1 MGTFAN
7 GKYTVKEVVQAFA
20 SGKVVRGDGT
30 VQGAFGSMCQDEEGQ
45 PVFLLEI
52 VELDHQPSCRIPL
65 FHGTAQ
71 IGKVI
76 NDEYP
81 ASCLQCHLLD
91 ATDDCL
97 LEVGIKE
104 GITIKG
110 YTVQPFGEGIQ
121 IAVLVGIAELEL
133 FLGQLEI

>member
-1 MGTFAN
+1 
-7 GKYTVKEVVQAFA
+7 
-20 SGKVVRGDGT
+20 
-30 VQGAFGSMCQDEEGQ
+30 MCQDENRQ
-45 PVFLLEI
+45 FVFLFEI
-52 VELDHQPSCRIPL
+52 VELDHQSSCGISF

-81 ASCLQCHLLD
+81 ASCLHCHLLD

-104 GITIKG
+104 
-110 YTVQPFGEGIQ
+110 
-121 IAVLVGIAELEL
+121 
-133 FLGQLEI
+133 

>member
-1 MGTFAN
+1 
-7 GKYTVKEVVQAFA
+7 
-20 SGKVVRGDGT
+20 
-30 VQGAFGSMCQDEEGQ
+30 MCQDEEGQ

-104 GITIKG
+104 AITIKG